1 MKLPSPV
8 TLKKYGLSEEDYID
22 LYNKH
27 DGACHV
33 CLVKPKNSTRAL
45 AIEHEHVL
53 GFKKMLPEEK
63 KNHVRGLA
71 DWICNY
77 RILTRGVTLERL
89 KNAVRYLEEYEQN
102 KIPK

>member
-27 DGACHV
+27 DGKCHV

-45 AIEHEHVL
+45 AIEHEHVK
-53 GFKKMLPEEK
+53 GFKKMPPEEK
-63 KNHVRGLA
+63 RKYCRGIA
-71 DWICNY
+71 CFICNY

-89 KNAVRYLEEYEQN
+89 RNAVRYLEEYE
-102 KIPK
+102 KGIL